1 MKSKT
6 FLLGVGG
13 PRCGTT
19 WLYKFLKTY
28 SEIDL
33 GFRKEYHVFDSAH
46 IDQYQYFSA
55 KTILQ
60 KRTSNITD
68 FEKKYFD
75 ELELLKS
82 MESNHDNYFEYFSKI
97 LSNNDIYITGD
108 ITPTYCALPIDIF
121 ELIKQKF
128 KDRDIAIKVIFIMRD
143 PAEKMYSE
151 ARLASKFNRIGSKIF
166 TEKISAYEVLKY
178 YYESG
183 VTRSTTEYNQI
194 VDKLRSVFNEDELYL
209 GLFEKMHTS
218 TEVDRL
224 CQFLGIKPSY
234 DLIEKKVNSAPNAT
248 DPIIN
253 EEMRKLII
261 LAYGKDYDFCQ
272 HLFPKENI
280 GNLWKQY

>member
-6 FLLGVGG
+6 FLLGVGA

-19 WLYKFLKTY
+19 WLFKFLTKY
-28 SEIDL
+28 SEIDF

-60 KRTSNITD
+60 KRSVNITD

-82 MESNHDNYFEYFSKI
+82 MESNHDNYFEYFSNI
-97 LSNNDIYITGD
+97 LANKEIYITGD
-108 ITPTYCALPIDIF
+108 ITPTYCALPKDIL

-151 ARLASKFNRIGSKIF
+151 ARLASKFNRIGGKIF
-166 TEKISAYEVLKY
+166 VEKISAYEVLNY

-183 VTRSTTEYNQI
+183 VTRVTTEYNQI
-194 VDKLRSVFNEDELYL
+194 VDKLRSVFGEDELYL

-224 CQFLGIKPSY
+224 CHFLGIKSSY

-248 DPIIN
+248 DPTISD
-253 EEMRKLII
+253 EMRKSII
-261 LAYGKDYDFCQ
+261 LAFSKDYEFCQ

-280 GNLWKQY
+280 GKLWKQY